1 MTKFLPYGDPPV
13 IFKDEIIR
21 INPNTY
27 DLEVSIVDG
36 DWQLIETNLP
46 KMNYSILKVYKDY
59 IFILNEKSYIYAYS
73 TDARHWEIIFEK
85 SIFDENVKHPWKYVY
100 ILDGLY
106 LLAIDDDYPFAY
118 AYTSS
123 FIASR
128 FQYISKV
135 LLDQI
140 LTDGDKLYQK
150 KKDASV
156 KKWKNMH
163 KNRIQL
169 KNKRR

>member
-27 DLEVSIVDG
+27 DLEVSIVNG
-36 DWQLIETNLP
+36 DWQIIETNLP

-118 AYTSS
+118 ATHSESNKYRYS
-123 FIASR
+123 FISKSTLRLLLNSR
-128 FQYISKV
+128 YGI
-135 LLDQI
+135 
-140 LTDGDKLYQK
+140 DGKSTLNWESITK
-150 KKDASV
+150 K
-156 KKWKNMH
+156 
-163 KNRIQL
+163 RIRL
-169 KNKRR
+169 KR

>member
-1 MTKFLPYGDPPV
+1 MSKFLPYGDPPV

-36 DWQLIETNLP
+36 DWQIIETNLP

-59 IFILNEKSYIYAYS
+59 IFILDEKSYIYAYS

-85 SIFDENVKHPWKYVY
+85 SIFDEKVKHPWKYVY
-100 ILDGLY
+100 ILDDLY
-106 LLAIDDDYPFAY
+106 LLAVDDDYPFAY
-118 AYTSS
+118 AYNPS

-140 LTDGDKLYQK
+140 LNDGDKLYQK

>member
-13 IFKDEIIR
+13 IFKNEIIR

-27 DLEVSIVDG
+27 DLEVSIVNG
-36 DWQLIETNLP
+36 DWQIIETNLP
-46 KMNYSILKVYKDY
+46 KMNYLTLKVYKDY

-100 ILDGLY
+100 VLDDLY
-106 LLAIDDDYPFAY
+106 LLAVDDDYPFAY

-150 KKDASV
+150 KKDTSV
-156 KKWKNMH
+156 KNGKICIKIEFN
-163 KNRIQL
+163 
-169 KNKRR
+169 